1 MFTGIV
7 QRVGTIK
14 KLEKAADSTTFY
26 LSTNDDYFQGMDK
39 GASVAVNGVC
49 LTAERMGSDDVRV
62 TAIHQTL
69 EVTNLGDMEEGSAVN
84 LEFPCTAT
92 SFLGGHIVMG
102 HVDGIAEVIKVES
115 LEAGREVYMK
125 LPKDSMKYVIS
136 KGSITLDG
144 TSMTVAEKLE
154 DGIKVAVIPETVDN
168 TRFGVYAPGTRI
180 NFEVDVLGKYI
191 ENFLKE
197 RNG

>member
-7 QRVGTIK
+7 QRVGVIK
-14 KLEKAADSTTFY
+14 KLEKAADSSTFF
-26 LSTNDDYFQGMDK
+26 LETSDDYFQGMDK

-49 LTAERMGSDDVRV
+49 LTAERMGTDDVKV

-69 EVTNLGDMEEGSAVN
+69 DVTNLGDLEQGSAVN
-84 LEFPCTAT
+84 LEFPCTAS

-102 HVDGIAEVIKVES
+102 HIDGVAKVTKIEMM
-115 LEAGREVYMK
+115 EAGREIYMK
-125 LPKDSMKYVIS
+125 FPKDMMKYIIS
-136 KGSITLDG
+136 KGSVTLDG
-144 TSMTVAEKLE
+144 TSMTVAEKTDE
-154 DGIKVAVIPETVDN
+154 GIKVAVIPETVDN
-168 TRFGVYAPGTRI
+168 TRFGHYAVGTRV

-197 RNG
+197 QNG